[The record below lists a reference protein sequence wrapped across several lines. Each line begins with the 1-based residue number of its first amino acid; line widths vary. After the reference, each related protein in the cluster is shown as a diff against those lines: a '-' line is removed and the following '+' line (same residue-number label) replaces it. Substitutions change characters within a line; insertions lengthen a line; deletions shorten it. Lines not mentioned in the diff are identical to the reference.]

1 MQRPQRPLARAGLLA
16 LLASSVVVHHTQAF
30 LLPVSPFALQQRAAP
45 AAAPAVSATTVV
57 RRRAV
62 GGAGEDGG
70 DKTPAGQGGMMPD
83 LERVMSPFPLGGDS
97 EFEFQSEYP
106 DQQAVRV
113 GEHGRMACGD
123 GSADR

>member
-1 MQRPQRPLARAGLLA
+1 MQRPQRPLAGLLA
-16 LLASSVVVHHTQAF
+16 LFASSVVVHYTQAF
-30 LLPVSPFALQQRAAP
+30 LLPASPFALQQRAAP
-45 AAAPAVSATTVV
+45 AAATAAATVV

-70 DKTPAGQGGMMPD
+70 DKTPAGQSGMPD

-113 GEHGRMACGD
+113 GEHRRMA
-123 GSADR
+123 